1 MKRNGPWRL
10 ETVYSPIS
18 LRDLTLGVTDAIKE
32 IESVDILAFKHNKR
46 SSDDLDELR
55 YFRETF
61 KNMLDT
67 LCSQDSNVSRRK
79 KQSAPPVETP
89 VARSGAPKQVAPA
102 VPLQESKRNKR
113 ETGSNRRPKT
123 PDQPAMPIDP
133 NFTNVSGTSGE
144 TFGEDH
150 TYMLLRTFLDS
161 VLSIVRSEVRRL
173 EWVGNEYQVEITK
186 GYSFS
191 IRSLISRHKGRS
203 SVKLGWEVVG
213 IKSHGGIAI
222 NYLLPGDWWTRFQPG
237 CHIPVLS
244 LEVFLF
250 FCFLLISG

>member
-10 ETVYSPIS
+10 EAVYSPIS
-18 LRDLTLGVTDAIKE
+18 LRDLTLGVMDAIKE
-32 IESVDILAFKHNKR
+32 IESVDIMAFKHCER
-46 SSDDLDELR
+46 PLDDLDELR

-61 KNMLDT
+61 KNMFEIV
-67 LCSQDSNVSRRK
+67 CSEDPNVRRK

-89 VARSGAPKQVAPA
+89 VARSGAPKRVAPA

-113 ETGSNRRPKT
+113 ETSSNRRPKT
-123 PDQPAMPIDP
+123 PD
-133 NFTNVSGTSGE
+133 
-144 TFGEDH
+144 EDNAE
-150 TYMLLRTFLDS
+150 MLLRAFLDN

-203 SVKLGWEVVG
+203 RVKLGWEVVG
-213 IKSHGGIAI
+213 IKNDGGIAI
-222 NYLLPGDWWTRFQPG
+222 NLLGGGCWTRFQPG
-237 CHIPVLS
+237 RHMPVLS

-250 FCFLLISG
+250 CCFLLISG